1 MGMPEL
7 DNPRRA
13 LFLQLGRFVVVGTV
27 CFALNAILV
36 ELLVKHC
43 GPFYAQVIAFPI
55 VASVAWYLN
64 RRYTFGASDRSVF
77 HEWMHYIFANLLGW
91 VANNGV
97 YVLLVIKSSLA
108 SRHPAIAV
116 AAGSVVGLV
125 FNFVISRVFVFRS
138 A

>member
-1 MGMPEL
+1 MPEL

-13 LFLQLGRFVVVGTV
+13 LFRQLGSFVVVGIV

-36 ELLVKHC
+36 ELLVRHC
-43 GPFYAQVIAFPI
+43 GPLYAQVIAFPI

-64 RRYTFGASDRSVF
+64 RRYTFGASDRSVVQ
-77 HEWMHYIFANLLGW
+77 EWMHYIFANLLGW

-97 YVLLVIKSSLA
+97 YVLLVFKLSLA
-108 SRHPAIAV
+108 ARHPAIAV
-116 AAGSVVGLV
+116 AAGSIAGLV
-125 FNFVISRVFVFRS
+125 FNFVISRAVVFRR